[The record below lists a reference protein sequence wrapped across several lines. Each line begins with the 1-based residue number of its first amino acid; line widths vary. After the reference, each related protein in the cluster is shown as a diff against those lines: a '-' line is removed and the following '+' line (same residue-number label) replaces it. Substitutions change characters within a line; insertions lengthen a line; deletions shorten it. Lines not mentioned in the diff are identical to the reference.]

1 MYPAP
6 FSIGFPRLATVCLL
20 AVSLVASCM
29 GYGPRTIERDRMDYG
44 LSLKASLKQQ
54 LLANIV
60 GIRYMDA
67 PIFVEVSSIIN
78 QYAISGNVQA
88 GVGLNASS
96 LGSENTATIG
106 GGGRWE
112 DRPTITYAPIS
123 GQKFAESLLTPIPPE
138 ALFALV
144 QSGWP
149 AEVMFRLVVKSM
161 NGVEDSHE
169 GRLYRK
175 QADPRYRELLFV
187 WTRLRQQGL
196 LGLKRSSD
204 KMEDATIVLYLS
216 EQDMSQQAQQDIDFL
231 RTTLGLR
238 SEANEFK
245 LTYGL
250 IADEQDEIAVLT
262 ESILDL
268 MVDLA
273 WQVDVPQEH
282 IDTGRTG
289 STFIDTGLGGR
300 MFIVHHSEDKP
311 EDAYAAIRDR
321 GYWFYIDDHDMTTK
335 QTFGL
340 LQVLLSLTD
349 AGGEARGPVVS
360 IGR

>member
-1 MYPAP
+1 MSAP
-6 FSIGFPRLATVCLL
+6 ELPGFPRLATVCLL
-20 AVSLVASCM
+20 AVGLLASCM

-54 LLANIV
+54 LLSNIV

-88 GVGLNASS
+88 GVGF
-96 LGSENTATIG
+96 NTSFNSGDTGRIG

-123 GQKFAESLLTPIPPE
+123 GQKFAESLLTPIHPE

-149 AEVMFRLVVKSM
+149 AEVMFRLVVKSI

-169 GRLYRK
+169 GQLYRK
-175 QADPRYRELLFV
+175 QADPHYRELLFV

-204 KMEDATIVLYLS
+204 KMEEATIVLYLA
-216 EQDMSQQAQQDIDFL
+216 EKDMSEQAQQDIDFL

-238 SEANEFK
+238 SEANEYT

-250 IADEQDEIAVLT
+250 VPVEQDEIAVLT

-300 MFIVHHSEDKP
+300 LFIVHYSEDEP
-311 EDAYAAIRDR
+311 EDAYVAIRDR
-321 GYWFYIDDHDMTTK
+321 GYWFYIDDHDMITK